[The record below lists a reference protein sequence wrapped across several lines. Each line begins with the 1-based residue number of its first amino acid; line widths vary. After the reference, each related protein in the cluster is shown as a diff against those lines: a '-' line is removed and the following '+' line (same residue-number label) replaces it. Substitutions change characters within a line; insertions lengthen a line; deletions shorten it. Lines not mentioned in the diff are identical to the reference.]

1 MNYLLNE
8 NHDIVVGKR
17 ITRTA
22 GARYVAQNVKCRLG
36 TFLGEWMLDVNV
48 GIPWDAVLVRNYDIG
63 VLYHADR
70 RKIETTPDVTRIN
83 SFTLTPN
90 KKERKLYIQF
100 EAVTTFGVISEVVSI

>member
-8 NHDIVVGKR
+8 NHDIIVGKR

-63 VLYHADR
+63 C
-70 RKIETTPDVTRIN
+70 
-83 SFTLTPN
+83 F
-90 KKERKLYIQF
+90 
-100 EAVTTFGVISEVVSI
+100 VSCS

>member
-8 NHDIVVGKR
+8 NHDIIVGKR

-63 VLYHADR
+63 VLYHAVR
-70 RKIETTPDVTRIN
+70 RKIETTPNVTRIN
-83 SFTLTPN
+83 SFSLTPN
-90 KKERKLYIQF
+90 KKRTK
-100 EAVTTFGVISEVVSI
+100 VIYSI